1 MVKLVHD
8 QVREFY
14 PPKPPTLEAVLNRLE
29 TLSLQAEFAL
39 QRELALTRA
48 LKDYSQQREGAII
61 TPLIE
66 EIELAE
72 LILYCDFY
80 PEDGQLTLIE
90 QLRDVITEHIPQEER
105 VWLDPLKHSYLDL
118 LELISVPKL
127 GESLVLRSLGDG
139 TTFHLPGGDF
149 SQDFRNG
156 QVLLTRVVRDPSNG
170 DSGKAVWAGGGIIL
184 SQPDAKIL
192 CEQTREW
199 ERSLE
204 MSTGELVLG
213 EWQEYIKRFGHVLL
227 WAFASLR
234 FSAVADALTH
244 IQYRTPEKEP
254 YLYAIAMYD
263 HHDYQLFAQGL
274 SGIEGVEPETPAMPT
289 RKDTP
294 DSNIASSRSWVL
306 RHTGAQATAIATRF
320 TLTSSQL
327 FVECDSPERL
337 NQMKHQLARTF
348 GFSLHFRQE
357 TVTPPTI
364 RFPIDQLMSEQPLT
378 VVVTQEEDLALLKA
392 FLEKAYLEWSDQGHA
407 MLSGKTPRHA
417 SASMTMR
424 QSVIDLIDEME
435 RNDLGLRRVGHRA
448 YDYNVLRGHVGL
460 EEV

>member
-1 MVKLVHD
+1 MIKLAHD
-8 QVREFY
+8 QVREFL
-14 PPKPPTLEAVLNRLE
+14 PPRPPTLEAVLERLE
-29 TLSLQAEFAL
+29 SLSLQSEFVS

-48 LKDYSQQREGAII
+48 LKPYSQQREGVI
-61 TPLIE
+61 TPLSQ
-66 EIELAE
+66 EIENAE

-118 LELISVPKL
+118 LEMIGTPKL
-127 GESLVLRSLGDG
+127 DEAIVLRSLGDG
-139 TTFHLPGGDF
+139 TTFQLPGGEF
-149 SQDFRNG
+149 SHEFRNG
-156 QVLLTRVVRDPSNG
+156 QVLLTRVVRDPSAG
-170 DSGKAVWAGGGIIL
+170 DSGKAVWAGGGITL
-184 SQPDAKIL
+184 SPSDAKML
-192 CEQTREW
+192 REQTREW

-234 FSAVADALTH
+234 FSALADALTH
-244 IQYRTPEKEP
+244 IQYRTADGAP

-263 HHDYQLFAQGL
+263 HHDYQLYARGL
-274 SGIEGVEPETPAMPT
+274 SAIDGVEPVTSAMRT
-289 RKDTP
+289 GKDAP
-294 DSNIASSRSWVL
+294 DSHITAARSWVL
-306 RHTGAQATAIATRF
+306 RETGAQTTAIATRF

-337 NQMKHQLARTF
+337 NEIKHHLAMTF
-348 GFSLHFRQE
+348 GFALHFRQE
-357 TVTPPTI
+357 TVTPPSI

-378 VVVTQEEDLALLKA
+378 VVVTPEVDLALLNA
-392 FLEKAYLEWSDQGHA
+392 FLENAYFEWSDQDHA
-407 MLSGKTPRHA
+407 MLGGKTPRHA
-417 SASMTMR
+417 SASTTTR
-424 QSVIDLIDEME
+424 QCVIGLIEEME
-435 RNDLGLRRVGHRA
+435 RNDLGLRRVGQRA
-448 YDYNVLRGHVGL
+448 YDYNVLRGHVGV

>member
-1 MVKLVHD
+1 MIKLVHD
-8 QVREFY
+8 QVRGFW
-14 PPKPPTLEAVLNRLE
+14 PPKPRDLEAVLKRLE

-48 LKDYSQQREGAII
+48 LKDYSQQREGALI
-61 TPLIE
+61 TPLTE

-118 LELISVPKL
+118 LELISAPKL
-127 GESLVLRSLGDG
+127 GEALVLRSLGDG

-149 SQDFRNG
+149 SQDFRDG
-156 QVLLTRVVRDPSNG
+156 QVLLTRVVRIPSDG

-184 SQPDAKIL
+184 SQSDAKIL

-199 ERSLE
+199 ERTLE

-213 EWQEYIKRFGHVLL
+213 EWQEYVKRFGHVLL

-234 FSAVADALTH
+234 FSALADALTH
-244 IQYRTPEKEP
+244 IQYCTPEKEP

-274 SGIEGVEPETPAMPT
+274 SGTEGVEPETPVIPT

-306 RHTGAQATAIATRF
+306 RHAGTQATAISTRF

-337 NQMKHQLARTF
+337 NQMKHQLAKTF

-357 TVTPPTI
+357 TVTPPAI
-364 RFPIDQLMSEQPLT
+364 RIPIDQLMSEEPLT
-378 VVVTQEEDLALLKA
+378 LVVTPEEDLGLLKA

-407 MLSGKTPRHA
+407 MLGGKTPRHA
-417 SASMTMR
+417 SASLTTC
-424 QSVIDLIDEME
+424 QIVKGLIDEME

>member
-1 MVKLVHD
+1 MGKLVHD
-8 QVREFY
+8 QVRTFA
-14 PPKPPTLEAVLNRLE
+14 PSKPPTLETVLERLE
-29 TLSLQAEFAL
+29 SLSLQSEFAS

-48 LKDYSQQREGAII
+48 LKPYSEQREGSLL
-61 TPLIE
+61 TPLTE

-118 LELISVPKL
+118 LEVVRTPKVD
-127 GESLVLRSLGDG
+127 ETLVLRSLGDQ

-149 SQDFRNG
+149 AQDFTNG
-156 QVLLTRVVRDPSNG
+156 QVLLTRVVRDPSDG
-170 DSGKAVWAGGGIIL
+170 DSGKAVWAGGGMVL
-184 SQPDAKIL
+184 SPSDAKLLI
-192 CEQTREW
+192 EQTREW

-234 FSAVADALTH
+234 VSALRDALAH
-244 IQYRTPEKEP
+244 IQYRTPDGAP
-254 YLYAIAMYD
+254 YLYAIAVYD
-263 HHDYQLFAQGL
+263 HHDYYLFAQGL
-274 SGIEGVEPETPAMPT
+274 SGVEGVEPETSATPI
-289 RKDTP
+289 RKETS
-294 DSNIASSRSWVL
+294 DSNIKSLRSWVI
-306 RHTGAQATAIATRF
+306 RHADAHTTAIATRF

-327 FVECDSPERL
+327 FLECDSPERL
-337 NQMKHQLARTF
+337 NQMKHLLAMTF
-348 GFSLHFRQE
+348 GFALHFRQE
-357 TVTPPTI
+357 TVTPPTSGF
-364 RFPIDQLMSEQPLT
+364 RMDQLMAAQPVT
-378 VVVTQEEDLALLKA
+378 VVVTQEEELALLRA

-407 MLSGKTPRHA
+407 MLGGKTPRHA

-424 QSVIDLIDEME
+424 QSVVGLIDEME
-435 RNDLGLRRVGHRA
+435 RNDLGLRRVGRRA